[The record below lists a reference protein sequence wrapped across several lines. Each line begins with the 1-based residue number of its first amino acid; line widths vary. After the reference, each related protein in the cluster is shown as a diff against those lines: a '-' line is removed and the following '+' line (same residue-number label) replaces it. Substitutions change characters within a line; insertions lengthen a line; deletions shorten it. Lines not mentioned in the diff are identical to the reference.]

1 MNPANL
7 PLLSPGMRTGMVE
20 SLIYMFDGQPF
31 TVRHIKHLA
40 KTVSNDLKKVSSR
53 GLHDSIH
60 QTLDHLIDAGRVEV
74 LDHHAHRNVYRCT
87 FRPSESMNL
96 LKTFLQST
104 TRTQGGDMIISESS
118 FLEFLGMY
126 TAALT

>member
-20 SLIYMFDGQPF
+20 SLIYMFGGQPF

-87 FRPSESMNL
+87 FHPSDRLTL
-96 LKTFLQST
+96 L
-104 TRTQGGDMIISESS
+104 R
-118 FLEFLGMY
+118 EFLSHAKKLNDDVVATEAEFMEFL
-126 TAALT
+126 AAYSAAQS